1 MKKIK
6 LTWNILRKMNV
17 DKIILSFIILLIGSS
32 FVLVKFEPE
41 ISSIWDAMWY
51 CFVSFTTIG
60 FGDIVVVTAIG
71 KIITFIVA
79 LYGIVLVAI
88 ITGVLVNYY
97 QEINKIKMNESVEV
111 FMDKLERLP
120 ELSKEELKEIS
131 QKVKE
136 RKYKI

>member
-6 LTWNILRKMNV
+6 LACNILRKMNV
-17 DKIILSFIILLIGSS
+17 DKIALSFIFFIIIASFILAR
-32 FVLVKFEPE
+32 FEPE
-41 ISSIWDAMWY
+41 ISNIWDGIWY
-51 CFVSFTTIG
+51 CFISFTTIG
-60 FGDIVVVTAIG
+60 FGDIVAVTAIG
-71 KIITFIVA
+71 KIITVIIA

-97 QEINKIKMNESVEV
+97 QEINRIKMNESVEV
-111 FMDKLERLP
+111 FMDKLDRLP

>member
-88 ITGVLVNYY
+88 ITGVLVNNY
-97 QEINKIKMNESVEV
+97 QEIKKNKMNESVEV

>member
-6 LTWNILRKMNV
+6 LAWNILRKMNV
-17 DKIILSFIILLIGSS
+17 DKIILSFIFILIGSS
-32 FVLVKFEPE
+32 FILAKFEPE
-41 ISSIWDAMWY
+41 ISNIWDGMWY

-97 QEINKIKMNESVEV
+97 QEINKIKINESVEV

-131 QKVKE
+131 QRVKE

>member
-6 LTWNILRKMNV
+6 LAWNILRKMNV
-17 DKIILSFIILLIGSS
+17 DKIILSFIIILIGSS
-32 FVLVKFEPE
+32 FILVKFEPE
-41 ISSIWDAMWY
+41 ISSIWDGIWY

-97 QEINKIKMNESVEV
+97 QEINKIKMNESIEV

-120 ELSKEELKEIS
+120 ELTKEELKEIS

>member
-6 LTWNILRKMNV
+6 LAWNILRKMNV
-17 DKIILSFIILLIGSS
+17 DKIALSFLFLIIIAS
-32 FVLVKFEPE
+32 FILARFEPE
-41 ISSIWDAMWY
+41 INNILDGMWY
-51 CFVSFTTIG
+51 CFISFTTIG
-60 FGDIVVVTAIG
+60 FGDIVAVTAIG
-71 KIITFIVA
+71 KIITVIIA

-97 QEINKIKMNESVEV
+97 QEINRIKMNESLEV